1 MRSSVS
7 VQATYFPLVRLLY
20 KPLEL
25 MPNVMITAGMFNLLT
40 PKEVQIPTASP
51 ATITIRSAVKILASF
66 PINTC
71 APSILPSVMTAATDI
86 SILPVSM
93 TRF

>member
-20 KPLEL
+20 KP
-25 MPNVMITAGMFNLLT
+25 NVMINAGMFNLLT
-40 PKEVQIPTASP
+40 PKEIQIPTASP